1 MSVSGLTTKQRSIAM
16 GEKGISELLEELE
29 FNAAFIN
36 TKVVNAIEETEN
48 LLRHILKVLGKQ
60 Q

>member
-1 MSVSGLTTKQRSIAM
+1 MSVSCFTTKQRSIAV
-16 GEKGISELLEELE
+16 GDKGITELLEELE

-48 LLRHILKVLGKQ
+48 LLRHILTVIGKQ

>member
-1 MSVSGLTTKQRSIAM
+1 MSVSGFTTKQRSMAV
-16 GEKGISELLEELE
+16 GDKGITELLEELE

-48 LLRHILKVLGKQ
+48 LLRHILTVLGKQ
-60 Q
+60 K

>member
-1 MSVSGLTTKQRSIAM
+1 MAVGD
-16 GEKGISELLEELE
+16 KGITELLEELE

-48 LLRHILKVLGKQ
+48 LLRHILTVLGKQ

>member
-1 MSVSGLTTKQRSIAM
+1 MAVGD
-16 GEKGISELLEELE
+16 KGITELLEELE

-48 LLRHILKVLGKQ
+48 LLRHILTALRKQ
-60 Q
+60 K